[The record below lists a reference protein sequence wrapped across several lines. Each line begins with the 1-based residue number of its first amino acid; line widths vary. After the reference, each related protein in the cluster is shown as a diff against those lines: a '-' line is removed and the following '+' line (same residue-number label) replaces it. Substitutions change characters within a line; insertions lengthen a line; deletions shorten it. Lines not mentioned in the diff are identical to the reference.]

1 MQRLETKDTLENI
14 ANDLKSLSNI
24 AMFMGIG
31 CKEYQIE
38 SAEMRFISDCLERI
52 ADTLKEMRESL

>member
-31 CKEYQIE
+31 CKEYPIQSQEIY
-38 SAEMRFISDCLERI
+38 FISDCLEKL
-52 ADTLKEMRESL
+52 ATTLKEVERSL

>member
-1 MQRLETKDTLENI
+1 MQILETKGTLENI

-38 SAEMRFISDCLERI
+38 SAEMWFISDCLERI

>member
-1 MQRLETKDTLENI
+1 MQRLGTKDTLENI

-38 SAEMRFISDCLERI
+38 SAEMWFISDCLERI
-52 ADTLKEMRESL
+52 ADTLKEVRESL

>member
-1 MQRLETKDTLENI
+1 MQRLECKDTLENI
-14 ANDLKSLSNI
+14 INDLKSLCNI
-24 AMFMGIG
+24 TAFMGIG

-52 ADTLKEMRESL
+52 ADALKEVERNL

>member
-31 CKEYQIE
+31 CKEFQIK
-38 SAEMRFISDCLERI
+38 SQEMWFISDCLERI
-52 ADTLKEMRESL
+52 ADALREVERNL